1 MLIKEVFNSGGKW
14 LAKAFKV
21 SSAWRKMM
29 VVQRNTSEE
38 EIANLLTSKAWPPYI
53 LYLHMHTIY
62 VMVVL
67 YTIYVMV
74 VL

>member
-1 MLIKEVFNSGGKW
+1 
-14 LAKAFKV
+14 
-21 SSAWRKMM
+21 M

-38 EIANLLTSKAWPPYI
+38 EIVNLLTSKAWPPYI

-67 YTIYVMV
+67 
-74 VL
+74 